1 MEKMYY
7 VEDEATGGII
17 ENNPDLDDAILT
29 AKELAKKAAPYG
41 CYIVTDENDE
51 VLFRTSEDSYKFY
64 ENKQTVKLTEN
75 DLKNIVAES
84 VKRILKEDDFGDIKH
99 WYDETEETYDMIAM
113 IKSDMNPIQ
122 HSFKAT
128 SLQDALRQ
136 AMEYF
141 TGFTRNGEKDVD
153 IFYIK
158 HHGYDGI

>member
-1 MEKMYY
+1 MDKSIIKKYRAEFENACDDLYYGYGYKFWRTHNNSIEDDNIAKM
-7 VEDEATGGII
+7 VW
-17 ENNPDLDDAILT
+17 
-29 AKELAKKAAPYG
+29 KAAFDKMSQNESKNN
-41 CYIVTDENDE
+41 T
-51 VLFRTSEDSYKFY
+51 L
-64 ENKQTVKLTEN
+64 KLTESEI
-75 DLKNIVAES
+75 KNVIMES
-84 VKRILKEDDFGDIKH
+84 VKRILNENDFENIKH
-99 WYDETEETYDMIAM
+99 WYDDSEETYDMIAM

-128 SLQDALRQ
+128 SLQDALKQ